1 MKVLFA
7 VSNEKITEQVVAKYQ
22 VMFNELLSYKE
33 VYYYNAIVKELE
45 KNKDYNA
52 IVIDES
58 LESVSNDK
66 GDQYLLNNLDA
77 ITDIAVNNENTQIPI
92 ILICKADR
100 QPSEEFLEKIYKIGI
115 FNALILKDRKIS
127 KICEYINNPRNKKDA
142 KKYYQINVDDTE
154 VVADT
159 EHDSIAKTELKNILN
174 YYAKLGNDTSKYSE
188 TFERIAEQYTDVE
201 LVYIIARFPENV
213 KNVLMS
219 ENQRFRNLMSID
231 PSKLQQMEQAKKQQE
246 MVEKPKPVVHQEENA
261 NSFVQEKVEDI
272 NVSIEPKQE
281 ENIHIVSNEYDIEEK
296 EEQVH
301 ENKNVAITP
310 NIEPQK
316 VEVNNSNSINDI
328 NDINVNTNPTNTNVN
343 YNQNQNTNNMNY
355 NYVEQTPTMDRNMDV
370 QVQNVANQVN
380 SKNVFSFV
388 GTSKNGTSFLVNSLA
403 ILFSSIGINTAIVDL
418 TKNKNDYYMCTNNE
432 DRLREIATLS
442 IIKLEKGIAEGVQI
456 NKNLSVYTG
465 LPTNDTNK
473 LNSRAVIDTLKKN
486 HTLILLDCDFETNLE
501 YYTYSNQIFTV
512 QSLDVLTMQPL
523 TIHLKKLKELGIIS
537 DSKISIILNK
547 EVPVKG
553 LTKKLMIGGLSMYNS
568 PNMEERVQLFNKDN
582 VKVYSVPFDIQAY
595 QKYLENIVHCKFE
608 ITGYPK
614 KFITELQLIAENIYP
629 EITKFN

>member
-22 VMFNELLSYKE
+22 VMYNELLSYKE

-100 QPSEEFLEKIYKIGI
+100 QPAEEFLEKIYKIGI

-127 KICEYINNPRNKKDA
+127 KICEYINGPRNKKDA
-142 KKYYQINVDDTE
+142 KKYYQIDVDDTE

-159 EHDSIAKTELKNILN
+159 ETDSIAKTELKNILN
-174 YYAKLGNDTSKYSE
+174 YYAKLGNDTTKYSE

-213 KNVLMS
+213 KSVLMN
-219 ENQRFRNLMSID
+219 ENQRFRNLMNID
-231 PSKLQQMEQAKKQQE
+231 PNKLKQMEQAKKEQEKQMAQQE
-246 MVEKPKPVVHQEENA
+246 VHVQAPVQMQAQNDAKIEENA
-261 NSFVQEKVEDI
+261 K
-272 NVSIEPKQE
+272 
-281 ENIHIVSNEYDIEEK
+281 IVSNQYDIEEEQK
-296 EEQVH
+296 EVVETPKVQIQPQVEQTAPKV
-301 ENKNVAITP
+301 EQ
-310 NIEPQK
+310 NIEPK
-316 VEVNNSNSINDI
+316 VNNNYSI
-328 NDINVNTNPTNTNVN
+328 PA
-343 YNQNQNTNNMNY
+343 NNMQMN
-355 NYVEQTPTMDRNMDV
+355 
-370 QVQNVANQVN
+370 NQVN

-388 GTSKNGTSFLVNSLA
+388 GTSKNGTSFLVNSLG

-432 DRLREIATLS
+432 ERLREIATLS

-473 LNSRAVIDTLKKN
+473 LNSKMVIDTLKKN
-486 HTLILLDCDFETNLE
+486 HTLVLLDCDFETNLE

-568 PNMEERVQLFNKDN
+568 PNMEERVELFNRDN

-608 ITGYPK
+608 IVGYPK

>member
-100 QPSEEFLEKIYKIGI
+100 QPAEEFLEKIYKIGI

-246 MVEKPKPVVHQEENA
+246 MVEKPKQVVHQEENI
-261 NSFVQEKVEDI
+261 NTFTQEEAKDL

-328 NDINVNTNPTNTNVN
+328 NVNTNPTNTNVN

-355 NYVEQTPTMDRNMDV
+355 NYVEQIPNMNRNMDV

>member
-100 QPSEEFLEKIYKIGI
+100 QPAEEFLEKIYKIGI

-127 KICEYINNPRNKKDA
+127 KICEYISNPRNKKDA

-231 PSKLQQMEQAKKQQE
+231 PSKLQQMEKAKKQQE
-246 MVEKPKPVVHQEENA
+246 MVEKPKPVVHQEENT
-261 NSFVQEKVEDI
+261 NTFTQEEAKDL

-328 NDINVNTNPTNTNVN
+328 NVNTNSTNTDVN

-355 NYVEQTPTMDRNMDV
+355 NYAEQTPTMNRNMDV

-523 TIHLKKLKELGIIS
+523 TIHLKKLKELEIIS

>member
-22 VMFNELLSYKE
+22 VMYNELLSYKE

-100 QPSEEFLEKIYKIGI
+100 QPAEEFLEKIYKIGI

-127 KICEYINNPRNKKDA
+127 KICEYINGPRNKKDA
-142 KKYYQINVDDTE
+142 KKYYQIDVDDTE

-159 EHDSIAKTELKNILN
+159 ETDSIAKTELKNILN
-174 YYAKLGNDTSKYSE
+174 YYAKLGNDTTKYSE

-213 KNVLMS
+213 KSVLMN
-219 ENQRFRNLMSID
+219 ENQRFRNLMNID
-231 PSKLQQMEQAKKQQE
+231 PNKLKQMEQAKKEQEKQMAQQE
-246 MVEKPKPVVHQEENA
+246 VYVQALVQMQAQNDAKIEENA
-261 NSFVQEKVEDI
+261 KL
-272 NVSIEPKQE
+272 
-281 ENIHIVSNEYDIEEK
+281 VSNQYDIEEEQK
-296 EEQVH
+296 EVVEIPKVQIQPQVEQTAPKV
-301 ENKNVAITP
+301 E
-310 NIEPQK
+310 QK
-316 VEVNNSNSINDI
+316 VEPKVNNNYSI
-328 NDINVNTNPTNTNVN
+328 PA
-343 YNQNQNTNNMNY
+343 NNMQMN
-355 NYVEQTPTMDRNMDV
+355 
-370 QVQNVANQVN
+370 NQVN

-388 GTSKNGTSFLVNSLA
+388 GTSKNGTSFLVNSLG

-432 DRLREIATLS
+432 ERLREIATLS

-473 LNSRAVIDTLKKN
+473 LNSKMVIDILKKN
-486 HTLILLDCDFETNLE
+486 HTLVLLDCDFETNLE

-568 PNMEERVQLFNKDN
+568 PNMEERVELFNRDN

-608 ITGYPK
+608 IAGYPK

>member
-100 QPSEEFLEKIYKIGI
+100 QPAEEFLEKIYKIGI

-213 KNVLMS
+213 KNILMN

-246 MVEKPKPVVHQEENA
+246 MVEKPKPVVHQEENT
-261 NSFVQEKVEDI
+261 NTFTQEEAKDL

-301 ENKNVAITP
+301 ENKNVTITP

-328 NDINVNTNPTNTNVN
+328 NVNTNPTNTNVN
-343 YNQNQNTNNMNY
+343 YNQNPNTNNMNY
-355 NYVEQTPTMDRNMDV
+355 NYVEQTPNMNRNMDV

>member
-22 VMFNELLSYKE
+22 VMYNELLSYKE
-33 VYYYNAIVKELE
+33 VYYYNAVVKELE
-45 KNKDYNA
+45 KTKDYNA

-77 ITDIAVNNENTQIPI
+77 ITDVAVNNDNTQIPI

-100 QPSEEFLEKIYKIGI
+100 QPAEEFLEKIYKIGI

-159 EHDSIAKTELKNILN
+159 EEDSIAKTELKNILN

-188 TFERIAEQYTDVE
+188 TFDRIAEQYTDVE

-213 KNVLMS
+213 KNVLMN

-231 PSKLQQMEQAKKQQE
+231 PSKLQQIEQAKKQQE
-246 MVEKPKPVVHQEENA
+246 MVEKPKPVVHQEENTKT
-261 NSFVQEKVEDI
+261 FTQEEAKDL

-281 ENIHIVSNEYDIEEK
+281 EKIKILSNDYDIEEK

-328 NDINVNTNPTNTNVN
+328 NVNTNPTNTNVN

-355 NYVEQTPTMDRNMDV
+355 NYVEQTPNMNRNMDV

-388 GTSKNGTSFLVNSLA
+388 GTSKQCTSFLVN
-403 ILFSSIGINTAIVDL
+403 
-418 TKNKNDYYMCTNNE
+418 
-432 DRLREIATLS
+432 
-442 IIKLEKGIAEGVQI
+442 
-456 NKNLSVYTG
+456 
-465 LPTNDTNK
+465 
-473 LNSRAVIDTLKKN
+473 
-486 HTLILLDCDFETNLE
+486 
-501 YYTYSNQIFTV
+501 
-512 QSLDVLTMQPL
+512 
-523 TIHLKKLKELGIIS
+523 
-537 DSKISIILNK
+537 
-547 EVPVKG
+547 
-553 LTKKLMIGGLSMYNS
+553 
-568 PNMEERVQLFNKDN
+568 
-582 VKVYSVPFDIQAY
+582 
-595 QKYLENIVHCKFE
+595 
-608 ITGYPK
+608 
-614 KFITELQLIAENIYP
+614 
-629 EITKFN
+629 

>member
-100 QPSEEFLEKIYKIGI
+100 QPAEEFLEKIYKIGI

-246 MVEKPKPVVHQEENA
+246 MIEKPKPVVHQEENT
-261 NSFVQEKVEDI
+261 NTFTQEEAKDL

-310 NIEPQK
+310 NIETQK
-316 VEVNNSNSINDI
+316 VEVNNSNSI

-355 NYVEQTPTMDRNMDV
+355 NYVEQTPNMNRNMDV

>member
-22 VMFNELLSYKE
+22 VMYNELLSYKE
-33 VYYYNAIVKELE
+33 VYYYNAVVKELE
-45 KNKDYNA
+45 KTKDYNA

-77 ITDIAVNNENTQIPI
+77 ITDVAVNNDNTQIPI

-100 QPSEEFLEKIYKIGI
+100 QPAEEFLEKIYKIGI

-159 EHDSIAKTELKNILN
+159 EEDSIAKTELKNILN

-188 TFERIAEQYTDVE
+188 TFDRIAEQYTDVE

-213 KNVLMS
+213 KNVLMN
-219 ENQRFRNLMSID
+219 ENQRFRNLMNID
-231 PSKLQQMEQAKKQQE
+231 PKKLQQMELAKKQQE
-246 MVEKPKPVVHQEENA
+246 ALEKQKKAEAVKMQKENQA
-261 NSFVQEKVEDI
+261 I
-272 NVSIEPKQE
+272 NINIEPKPE
-281 ENIHIVSNEYDIEEK
+281 ENMVNTPNISNEYNIDEPK
-296 EEQVH
+296 EEIAS
-301 ENKNVAITP
+301 NNDIKP
-310 NIEPQK
+310 K
-316 VEVNNSNSINDI
+316 VEQNQIEINSSNIDS
-328 NDINVNTNPTNTNVN
+328 NVNTDVQVNNNHIENNTPYIN
-343 YNQNQNTNNMNY
+343 YNNQTTNMNMV
-355 NYVEQTPTMDRNMDV
+355 NNP
-370 QVQNVANQVN
+370 QVQNVTTQINN
-380 SKNVFSFV
+380 KNVFSFV
-388 GTSKNGTSFLVNSLA
+388 GTSKNGTSFLVNSLG

-432 DRLREIATLS
+432 ERLREIATLS

-473 LNSRAVIDTLKKN
+473 LNSKMVIDTLKKN

-568 PNMEERVQLFNKDN
+568 PNMEERVELFNKDN

-608 ITGYPK
+608 IAGYPK
-614 KFITELQLIAENIYP
+614 KFITELKLIAENIYP
-629 EITKFN
+629 EIAKFN

>member
-22 VMFNELLSYKE
+22 VMYNELLSYKE
-33 VYYYNAIVKELE
+33 VYYYNAVVKELE
-45 KNKDYNA
+45 KIKDYNA

-77 ITDIAVNNENTQIPI
+77 ITDVAVNNENTQIPI

-100 QPSEEFLEKIYKIGI
+100 QPAEEFLEKIYKIGI

-127 KICEYINNPRNKKDA
+127 KICEYINNPRNKQDA

-159 EHDSIAKTELKNILN
+159 EEDSIAKTELKNILN

-188 TFERIAEQYTDVE
+188 TFDRIAEQYTDVE
-201 LVYIIARFPENV
+201 LVYIIARFPDNV
-213 KNVLMS
+213 KNVLMN
-219 ENQRFRNLMSID
+219 ENQRFRNLMNID
-231 PSKLQQMEQAKKQQE
+231 PKKLQQMELAKKQQE
-246 MVEKPKPVVHQEENA
+246 ALEKQKKAEAVKMQKENQA
-261 NSFVQEKVEDI
+261 I
-272 NVSIEPKQE
+272 NVNIEPKPE
-281 ENIHIVSNEYDIEEK
+281 ENMVNTPNISNEYNIEEPK
-296 EEQVH
+296 EEIAS
-301 ENKNVAITP
+301 NNDIKP
-310 NIEPQK
+310 K
-316 VEVNNSNSINDI
+316 VEQNKIEINSSNIDSNVNN
-328 NDINVNTNPTNTNVN
+328 VNKDVQVNNNHIENNTPYIN
-343 YNQNQNTNNMNY
+343 YNNQTINMNMV
-355 NYVEQTPTMDRNMDV
+355 NNT
-370 QVQNVANQVN
+370 QVQNVTTQINN
-380 SKNVFSFV
+380 KNVFSFV
-388 GTSKNGTSFLVNSLA
+388 GTSKNGTSFLVNSLG

-432 DRLREIATLS
+432 ERLREIATLS

-473 LNSRAVIDTLKKN
+473 LNSKMVIDTLKKN

-568 PNMEERVQLFNKDN
+568 PNMEERVELFNKDN

-608 ITGYPK
+608 IAGYPK
-614 KFITELQLIAENIYP
+614 KFITELKLIAENIYP
-629 EITKFN
+629 EIAKFN

>member
-100 QPSEEFLEKIYKIGI
+100 QPAEEFLEKIYKIGI

-213 KNVLMS
+213 KNILMS

-246 MVEKPKPVVHQEENA
+246 MVEKPKPLVHQEENA

-316 VEVNNSNSINDI
+316 VEVNNSDDFN
-328 NDINVNTNPTNTNVN
+328 NTNNTNVN

-355 NYVEQTPTMDRNMDV
+355 NYAEQTPTMNRNMDV

>member
-22 VMFNELLSYKE
+22 VMYNELLSYKE

-100 QPSEEFLEKIYKIGI
+100 QPAEEFLEKIYKIGI

-127 KICEYINNPRNKKDA
+127 KICEYINGPRNKKDA
-142 KKYYQINVDDTE
+142 KKYYQIDVDDTE

-159 EHDSIAKTELKNILN
+159 ETDSIAKTELKNILN
-174 YYAKLGNDTSKYSE
+174 YYAKLGNDTTKYSE

-213 KNVLMS
+213 KSVLMN
-219 ENQRFRNLMSID
+219 ENQRFRNLMNID
-231 PSKLQQMEQAKKQQE
+231 PNKLQQMEQAKKEQEKQMKQQE
-246 MVEKPKPVVHQEENA
+246 VHVQAPVQMQAQNDANIEEN
-261 NSFVQEKVEDI
+261 VK
-272 NVSIEPKQE
+272 
-281 ENIHIVSNEYDIEEK
+281 IVSNQYDIEEEQK
-296 EEQVH
+296 EVVETPKVQIQPQVEQ
-301 ENKNVAITP
+301 
-310 NIEPQK
+310 IEQK
-316 VEVNNSNSINDI
+316 VEPKVNN
-328 NDINVNTNPTNTNVN
+328 N
-343 YNQNQNTNNMNY
+343 YNIPTNNMQMN
-355 NYVEQTPTMDRNMDV
+355 
-370 QVQNVANQVN
+370 NQVN

-388 GTSKNGTSFLVNSLA
+388 GTSKNGTSFLVNSLG

-432 DRLREIATLS
+432 ERLREIATLS

-465 LPTNDTNK
+465 LPTNATNK
-473 LNSRAVIDTLKKN
+473 LNSKMVIDTLKKN
-486 HTLILLDCDFETNLE
+486 HTLVLLDCDFETNLE

-568 PNMEERVQLFNKDN
+568 PNMEERVELFNRDN

-608 ITGYPK
+608 IAGYPK

>member
-22 VMFNELLSYKE
+22 VMYNELLSYKE

-100 QPSEEFLEKIYKIGI
+100 QPAEEFLEKIYKIGI

-127 KICEYINNPRNKKDA
+127 KICEYINGPRNKKDA
-142 KKYYQINVDDTE
+142 KKYYQIDVDDTE

-159 EHDSIAKTELKNILN
+159 ETDSIAKTELKNILN
-174 YYAKLGNDTSKYSE
+174 YYAKLGNDTKKYSE

-213 KNVLMS
+213 KSVLMN
-219 ENQRFRNLMSID
+219 ENQRFRNLMNID
-231 PSKLQQMEQAKKQQE
+231 PNKLKQMEQAKKEQEKQMAQQE
-246 MVEKPKPVVHQEENA
+246 VYVQAPVQMQTQNDTKIEPKVEENA
-261 NSFVQEKVEDI
+261 K
-272 NVSIEPKQE
+272 
-281 ENIHIVSNEYDIEEK
+281 IVSNQYDIEEEQK
-296 EEQVH
+296 EVVEIPKVQIQPQVEQI
-301 ENKNVAITP
+301 AP
-310 NIEPQK
+310 K
-316 VEVNNSNSINDI
+316 VEQNVEPKVNNNYSI
-328 NDINVNTNPTNTNVN
+328 PA
-343 YNQNQNTNNMNY
+343 NNMQMN
-355 NYVEQTPTMDRNMDV
+355 
-370 QVQNVANQVN
+370 NQVN

-388 GTSKNGTSFLVNSLA
+388 GTSKNGTSFLVNSLG

-432 DRLREIATLS
+432 ERLREIATLS

-473 LNSRAVIDTLKKN
+473 LNSKMVIDTLKKN
-486 HTLILLDCDFETNLE
+486 HTLVLLDCDFETNLE

-523 TIHLKKLKELGIIS
+523 TIHLKKLKELRNHI
-537 DSKISIILNK
+537 
-547 EVPVKG
+547 
-553 LTKKLMIGGLSMYNS
+553 
-568 PNMEERVQLFNKDN
+568 RQ
-582 VKVYSVPFDIQAY
+582 
-595 QKYLENIVHCKFE
+595 
-608 ITGYPK
+608 
-614 KFITELQLIAENIYP
+614 
-629 EITKFN
+629 

>member
-22 VMFNELLSYKE
+22 VMYNELLSYKE
-33 VYYYNAIVKELE
+33 VYYYNAVVKELE
-45 KNKDYNA
+45 KTKDYNA

-77 ITDIAVNNENTQIPI
+77 ITDVAVNNENTQIPI

-100 QPSEEFLEKIYKIGI
+100 QPAEEFLEKIYKIGI

-159 EHDSIAKTELKNILN
+159 EEDSIAKTELKNILN

-188 TFERIAEQYTDVE
+188 TFDRIAEQYTDVE

-213 KNVLMS
+213 KNVLMN
-219 ENQRFRNLMSID
+219 ENQRFRNLMNID
-231 PSKLQQMEQAKKQQE
+231 PKKLQQMELAKKQQE
-246 MVEKPKPVVHQEENA
+246 ALEKQKKAEAVKMQKENQA
-261 NSFVQEKVEDI
+261 I
-272 NVSIEPKQE
+272 NVNIEPKPE
-281 ENIHIVSNEYDIEEK
+281 ENMVNTPNISNEYNIDEPK
-296 EEQVH
+296 EEIASNNDIKPKIEQNQI
-301 ENKNVAITP
+301 EINSS
-310 NIEPQK
+310 NIDSN
-316 VEVNNSNSINDI
+316 VNNINKDVQ
-328 NDINVNTNPTNTNVN
+328 VNNNHIENNTPYTN
-343 YNQNQNTNNMNY
+343 YNNQTTNINMVNNT
-355 NYVEQTPTMDRNMDV
+355 
-370 QVQNVANQVN
+370 QVQNVTTQINN
-380 SKNVFSFV
+380 KNVFSFV
-388 GTSKNGTSFLVNSLA
+388 GTSKNGTSFLVNSLG

-432 DRLREIATLS
+432 ERLREIATLS

-473 LNSRAVIDTLKKN
+473 LNSKMVIDTLKKN

-568 PNMEERVQLFNKDN
+568 PNMEERVELFNKDN

-608 ITGYPK
+608 IAGYPK
-614 KFITELQLIAENIYP
+614 KFITELKLIAENIYP
-629 EITKFN
+629 EIAKFN

>member
-22 VMFNELLSYKE
+22 VMYNELLSYKE

-100 QPSEEFLEKIYKIGI
+100 QPAEEFLEKIYKIGI

-127 KICEYINNPRNKKDA
+127 KICEYINGPRNKKDA
-142 KKYYQINVDDTE
+142 KKYYQIDVDDTE

-159 EHDSIAKTELKNILN
+159 ETDSIAKTELKNILN
-174 YYAKLGNDTSKYSE
+174 YYAKLGNDTTKYSE

-213 KNVLMS
+213 KSVLMN
-219 ENQRFRNLMSID
+219 ENQRFRNLMNID
-231 PSKLQQMEQAKKQQE
+231 PNKLKQMEQAKKEQEKQMAQQE
-246 MVEKPKPVVHQEENA
+246 VYVQAPVQMQAQNDAKIEENA
-261 NSFVQEKVEDI
+261 KL
-272 NVSIEPKQE
+272 
-281 ENIHIVSNEYDIEEK
+281 VSNQYDIEEEQK
-296 EEQVH
+296 EVVETPKVQIQPQVEQ
-301 ENKNVAITP
+301 
-310 NIEPQK
+310 IEPK
-316 VEVNNSNSINDI
+316 VEPKVNNNYSI
-328 NDINVNTNPTNTNVN
+328 PA
-343 YNQNQNTNNMNY
+343 NNMQMN
-355 NYVEQTPTMDRNMDV
+355 
-370 QVQNVANQVN
+370 NQVN

-388 GTSKNGTSFLVNSLA
+388 GTSKNGTSFLVNSLG

-432 DRLREIATLS
+432 ERLREIATLS

-473 LNSRAVIDTLKKN
+473 LNSKMVIDILKKN
-486 HTLILLDCDFETNLE
+486 HTLVLLDCDFETNLE

-568 PNMEERVQLFNKDN
+568 PNMEERVELFNRDN

-608 ITGYPK
+608 IAGYPK

>member
-22 VMFNELLSYKE
+22 VMYNELLSYKE

-100 QPSEEFLEKIYKIGI
+100 QPAEEFLEKIYKIGI

-127 KICEYINNPRNKKDA
+127 KICEYINGPRNKKDA
-142 KKYYQINVDDTE
+142 KKYYQIDVDDTE

-159 EHDSIAKTELKNILN
+159 ETDSIAKTELKNILN
-174 YYAKLGNDTSKYSE
+174 YYAKLGNDTTKYSE

-213 KNVLMS
+213 KSVLMN
-219 ENQRFRNLMSID
+219 ENQRFRNLMNID
-231 PSKLQQMEQAKKQQE
+231 PNKLKQMEQAKKEQEKQMAQQE
-246 MVEKPKPVVHQEENA
+246 VYVQAPVQMQAQNDAKIEENA
-261 NSFVQEKVEDI
+261 KL
-272 NVSIEPKQE
+272 
-281 ENIHIVSNEYDIEEK
+281 VSNQYDIEEEQK
-296 EEQVH
+296 EVVETPKVQIQPQVEQTAPKV
-301 ENKNVAITP
+301 E
-310 NIEPQK
+310 QK
-316 VEVNNSNSINDI
+316 VEPKVNNNYSI
-328 NDINVNTNPTNTNVN
+328 PA
-343 YNQNQNTNNMNY
+343 NNMQMN
-355 NYVEQTPTMDRNMDV
+355 
-370 QVQNVANQVN
+370 NQVN

-388 GTSKNGTSFLVNSLA
+388 GTSKNGTSFLVNSLG

-432 DRLREIATLS
+432 ERLREIATLS

-473 LNSRAVIDTLKKN
+473 LNSKMVIDILKKN
-486 HTLILLDCDFETNLE
+486 HTLVLLDCDFETNLE

-568 PNMEERVQLFNKDN
+568 PNMEERVELFNRDN

-608 ITGYPK
+608 IAGYPK

>member
-22 VMFNELLSYKE
+22 VMYNELLSYKE
-33 VYYYNAIVKELE
+33 VYYYNAVVKELE
-45 KNKDYNA
+45 KTKDYNA

-77 ITDIAVNNENTQIPI
+77 ITDVAVNNENTQIPI

-100 QPSEEFLEKIYKIGI
+100 QPAEEFLEKIYKIGI

-159 EHDSIAKTELKNILN
+159 EEDSIAKTELKNILN

-188 TFERIAEQYTDVE
+188 TFDRIAEQYTDVE

-213 KNVLMS
+213 KNVLMN
-219 ENQRFRNLMSID
+219 ENQRFRNLMNID
-231 PSKLQQMEQAKKQQE
+231 PKKLQQMELAKKQQE
-246 MVEKPKPVVHQEENA
+246 ALEKQKKAEAVKMQKENQA
-261 NSFVQEKVEDI
+261 I
-272 NVSIEPKQE
+272 NVNIEPKPE
-281 ENIHIVSNEYDIEEK
+281 ENMVNTPNISNEYNIDEPK
-296 EEQVH
+296 EEIAS
-301 ENKNVAITP
+301 NNDIKP
-310 NIEPQK
+310 K
-316 VEVNNSNSINDI
+316 VEQKQIEINSSNIDSNVNN
-328 NDINVNTNPTNTNVN
+328 VNKDVQVNNNHIENNTPYTN
-343 YNQNQNTNNMNY
+343 YNNQTTNMNMV
-355 NYVEQTPTMDRNMDV
+355 NNP
-370 QVQNVANQVN
+370 QVQNVTTQINN
-380 SKNVFSFV
+380 KNVFSFV
-388 GTSKNGTSFLVNSLA
+388 GTSKNGTSFLVNSLG

-432 DRLREIATLS
+432 ERLREIATLS

-473 LNSRAVIDTLKKN
+473 LNSKMVIDTLKKN
-486 HTLILLDCDFETNLE
+486 HALILLDCDFETNLE

-568 PNMEERVQLFNKDN
+568 PNMEERVELFNKDN

-614 KFITELQLIAENIYP
+614 KFITELKLIAENIYP
-629 EITKFN
+629 EIAKFN

>member
-22 VMFNELLSYKE
+22 VMYNELLSYKE
-33 VYYYNAIVKELE
+33 VYYYNAVVKELE
-45 KNKDYNA
+45 KTKDYNA

-77 ITDIAVNNENTQIPI
+77 ITDVAVNNDNTQIPI

-100 QPSEEFLEKIYKIGI
+100 QPAEEFLEKIYKIGI

-159 EHDSIAKTELKNILN
+159 EEDSIAKTELKNILN

-188 TFERIAEQYTDVE
+188 TFDRIAEQYTDVE

-213 KNVLMS
+213 KNVLMN
-219 ENQRFRNLMSID
+219 ENQRFRNLMNID
-231 PSKLQQMEQAKKQQE
+231 PKKLQQMELAKKQQE
-246 MVEKPKPVVHQEENA
+246 ALEKQKKAEAVKMQKENQA
-261 NSFVQEKVEDI
+261 I
-272 NVSIEPKQE
+272 NVNIEPKHE
-281 ENIHIVSNEYDIEEK
+281 ENTVNTLNISNEYNIDEPK
-296 EEQVH
+296 EEIAS
-301 ENKNVAITP
+301 NNDIKP
-310 NIEPQK
+310 K
-316 VEVNNSNSINDI
+316 VEQNQIEINSSNIDSNVN
-328 NDINVNTNPTNTNVN
+328 NVNTDVQVNNNHIENNIPYTN
-343 YNQNQNTNNMNY
+343 YNNQTTNMSMVNT
-355 NYVEQTPTMDRNMDV
+355 T
-370 QVQNVANQVN
+370 QVQNVTTQINN
-380 SKNVFSFV
+380 KNVFSFV
-388 GTSKNGTSFLVNSLA
+388 GTSKNGTSFLVNSLG

-432 DRLREIATLS
+432 ERLREIATLS

-473 LNSRAVIDTLKKN
+473 LNSKMVIDTLKKN

-568 PNMEERVQLFNKDN
+568 PNMEERVELFNKDN

-608 ITGYPK
+608 IAGYPK
-614 KFITELQLIAENIYP
+614 KFITELKLIAENIYP
-629 EITKFN
+629 EIAKFN

>member
-22 VMFNELLSYKE
+22 VMYNELLSYKE
-33 VYYYNAIVKELE
+33 VYYYNAVVKELE
-45 KNKDYNA
+45 KTKDYNA

-77 ITDIAVNNENTQIPI
+77 ITDVAVNNDNTQIPI

-100 QPSEEFLEKIYKIGI
+100 QPAEEFLEKIYKIGI

-159 EHDSIAKTELKNILN
+159 EEDSIAKTELKNILN

-188 TFERIAEQYTDVE
+188 TFDRIAEQYTDVE

-213 KNVLMS
+213 KNVLMN
-219 ENQRFRNLMSID
+219 ENQRFRNLMNID
-231 PSKLQQMEQAKKQQE
+231 PKKLQQMELAKKQQE
-246 MVEKPKPVVHQEENA
+246 ALEKQKKAEAVKMQKENQA
-261 NSFVQEKVEDI
+261 I
-272 NVSIEPKQE
+272 NVNIEPKPE
-281 ENIHIVSNEYDIEEK
+281 ENIVNTPNISNEYNIDEPK
-296 EEQVH
+296 EEIAS
-301 ENKNVAITP
+301 NNDIKP
-310 NIEPQK
+310 K
-316 VEVNNSNSINDI
+316 VEQNQIEINSSNIDSNVNNVN
-328 NDINVNTNPTNTNVN
+328 NVNTDIQVNNNHIENNTPYTN
-343 YNQNQNTNNMNY
+343 YNNQTTNMNMV
-355 NYVEQTPTMDRNMDV
+355 NNP
-370 QVQNVANQVN
+370 QVQNVTTQINN
-380 SKNVFSFV
+380 KNVFSFV
-388 GTSKNGTSFLVNSLA
+388 GTSKNGTSFLVNSL
-403 ILFSSIGINTAIVDL
+403 DL

-432 DRLREIATLS
+432 ERLREIATLS

-473 LNSRAVIDTLKKN
+473 LNSKMVIDTLKKN

-568 PNMEERVQLFNKDN
+568 PNMEERVELFNKDN

-608 ITGYPK
+608 IAGYPK
-614 KFITELQLIAENIYP
+614 KFITELKLIAENIYP
-629 EITKFN
+629 EIAKFN

>member
-246 MVEKPKPVVHQEENA
+246 MVEKPKSVVHQEENT
-261 NSFVQEKVEDI
+261 NTFTQEEAKDL

-316 VEVNNSNSINDI
+316 VEVNNSNDFN
-328 NDINVNTNPTNTNVN
+328 NTNPTNNVN

-355 NYVEQTPTMDRNMDV
+355 NYVEQTPNMNRNMDV

-432 DRLREIATLS
+432 ERLREIATLS

>member
-22 VMFNELLSYKE
+22 VMYNKLLSYKE

-100 QPSEEFLEKIYKIGI
+100 QPAEEFLEKIYKIGI

-127 KICEYINNPRNKKDA
+127 KICEYINGPRNKKEA
-142 KKYYQINVDDTE
+142 KKYYQIDVDDTE

-159 EHDSIAKTELKNILN
+159 ETDSIAKTELKNILN
-174 YYAKLGNDTSKYSE
+174 YYAKLGNDTTKYSE

-213 KNVLMS
+213 KSVLMN
-219 ENQRFRNLMSID
+219 ENQRFRNLMNID
-231 PSKLQQMEQAKKQQE
+231 PNKLKQMEQAKKEQEKQMAQQE
-246 MVEKPKPVVHQEENA
+246 VYVQAPVQMQAQNDAKIEENA
-261 NSFVQEKVEDI
+261 KL
-272 NVSIEPKQE
+272 
-281 ENIHIVSNEYDIEEK
+281 VSNQYDIEEEQK
-296 EEQVH
+296 EVVETPKVQIQPQVEQIV
-301 ENKNVAITP
+301 P
-310 NIEPQK
+310 K
-316 VEVNNSNSINDI
+316 VEPKVNNNYSI
-328 NDINVNTNPTNTNVN
+328 PA
-343 YNQNQNTNNMNY
+343 NNMQMN
-355 NYVEQTPTMDRNMDV
+355 
-370 QVQNVANQVN
+370 NQVN

-388 GTSKNGTSFLVNSLA
+388 GTSKNGTSFLVNSLG

-432 DRLREIATLS
+432 ERLREIATLS

-473 LNSRAVIDTLKKN
+473 LNSKMVIDTLKKN
-486 HTLILLDCDFETNLE
+486 HTLVLLDCDFETNLE

-568 PNMEERVQLFNKDN
+568 PNMEERVELFNRDN

-608 ITGYPK
+608 IAGYPK

>member
-22 VMFNELLSYKE
+22 VMYNELLSYKE

-100 QPSEEFLEKIYKIGI
+100 QPAEEFLEKIYKIGI

-127 KICEYINNPRNKKDA
+127 KICEYINGPRNKKEA
-142 KKYYQINVDDTE
+142 KKYYQIDVDDTE

-159 EHDSIAKTELKNILN
+159 ETDSIAKTELKNILN
-174 YYAKLGNDTSKYSE
+174 YYAKLGNDTTKYSE

-213 KNVLMS
+213 KSVLMN
-219 ENQRFRNLMSID
+219 ENQRFRNLMNID
-231 PSKLQQMEQAKKQQE
+231 PNKLKQMEQAKKEQEKQMAQQE
-246 MVEKPKPVVHQEENA
+246 VYVQAPVQMQAQNDAKIEENA
-261 NSFVQEKVEDI
+261 K
-272 NVSIEPKQE
+272 
-281 ENIHIVSNEYDIEEK
+281 IVSNQYDIEEEQK
-296 EEQVH
+296 EVVETPKVQIQPQVEQT
-301 ENKNVAITP
+301 AP
-310 NIEPQK
+310 K
-316 VEVNNSNSINDI
+316 VEQNVEPKVNNNYSI
-328 NDINVNTNPTNTNVN
+328 P
-343 YNQNQNTNNMNY
+343 TNNMQMN
-355 NYVEQTPTMDRNMDV
+355 
-370 QVQNVANQVN
+370 NQVN

-388 GTSKNGTSFLVNSLA
+388 GTSKNGTSFLVNSLG

-432 DRLREIATLS
+432 ERLREIATLS

-473 LNSRAVIDTLKKN
+473 LNSKMVIDTLKKN
-486 HTLILLDCDFETNLE
+486 HTLVLLDCDFETNLE

-568 PNMEERVQLFNKDN
+568 PNMEERVELFNRDN

-608 ITGYPK
+608 IAGYPK

>member
-22 VMFNELLSYKE
+22 VMYNELLSYKE
-33 VYYYNAIVKELE
+33 VYYYNAVVKELE
-45 KNKDYNA
+45 KTKDYNA

-77 ITDIAVNNENTQIPI
+77 ITDVAVNNENTQIPI

-100 QPSEEFLEKIYKIGI
+100 QPAEEFLEKIYKIGI

-159 EHDSIAKTELKNILN
+159 EEDSIAKTELKNILN

-188 TFERIAEQYTDVE
+188 TFDRIAEQYTDVE

-213 KNVLMS
+213 KNILMN
-219 ENQRFRNLMSID
+219 ENQRFRNLMNID
-231 PSKLQQMEQAKKQQE
+231 QKKLQQMELAKKQQE
-246 MVEKPKPVVHQEENA
+246 DLEKQKKAEAAKMQKENQA
-261 NSFVQEKVEDI
+261 I
-272 NVSIEPKQE
+272 NVDIEPKPE
-281 ENIHIVSNEYDIEEK
+281 ENMVNTPNISNEYNIDESK
-296 EEQVH
+296 EEIDS
-301 ENKNVAITP
+301 NNDIKP
-310 NIEPQK
+310 K
-316 VEVNNSNSINDI
+316 VEQNKIEINSSNIDSNFNNINNDVQVNNNHIEN
-328 NDINVNTNPTNTNVN
+328 NTPYTNYNNQTTNMNMVNTT
-343 YNQNQNTNNMNY
+343 
-355 NYVEQTPTMDRNMDV
+355 
-370 QVQNVANQVN
+370 QVQNVTTQINN
-380 SKNVFSFV
+380 KNVFSFV
-388 GTSKNGTSFLVNSLA
+388 GTSKNGTSFLVNSLG

-432 DRLREIATLS
+432 ERLREIATLS

-473 LNSRAVIDTLKKN
+473 LNSKMVIDTLKKN

-568 PNMEERVQLFNKDN
+568 PNMEERVELFNKDN

-608 ITGYPK
+608 IAGYPK
-614 KFITELQLIAENIYP
+614 KFITELKLIAENIYP
-629 EITKFN
+629 EIAKFN

>member
-22 VMFNELLSYKE
+22 VMYNELLSYKE
-33 VYYYNAIVKELE
+33 VYYYNAVVKELE
-45 KNKDYNA
+45 KTKDYNA

-77 ITDIAVNNENTQIPI
+77 ITDVAVNNDNTQIPI

-100 QPSEEFLEKIYKIGI
+100 QPAEEFLEKIYKIGI

-159 EHDSIAKTELKNILN
+159 EEDSIAKTELKNILN

-188 TFERIAEQYTDVE
+188 TFDRIAEQYTDVE

-213 KNVLMS
+213 KNVLMN
-219 ENQRFRNLMSID
+219 ENQRFRNLMNID
-231 PSKLQQMEQAKKQQE
+231 PKKLQQMELAKKQQE
-246 MVEKPKPVVHQEENA
+246 ALEKQK
-261 NSFVQEKVEDI
+261 KVEAVKMQKENQAISVD
-272 NVSIEPKQE
+272 IEPKPE
-281 ENIHIVSNEYDIEEK
+281 ENMVNTPNISNEYNIDEPK
-296 EEQVH
+296 EE
-301 ENKNVAITP
+301 VASNNDIKP
-310 NIEPQK
+310 K
-316 VEVNNSNSINDI
+316 VEQNQIEINSSNIDS
-328 NDINVNTNPTNTNVN
+328 NVNTDVQVNNNHIENNIPYTN
-343 YNQNQNTNNMNY
+343 YNNQTTNMSMVNN
-355 NYVEQTPTMDRNMDV
+355 P
-370 QVQNVANQVN
+370 QVQNVTTQINN
-380 SKNVFSFV
+380 KNVFSFV
-388 GTSKNGTSFLVNSLA
+388 GTSKNGTSFLVNSLG

-432 DRLREIATLS
+432 ERLREIATLS

-473 LNSRAVIDTLKKN
+473 LNSKMVIDTLKKN

-568 PNMEERVQLFNKDN
+568 PNMEERVELFNKDN

-608 ITGYPK
+608 IAGYPK
-614 KFITELQLIAENIYP
+614 KFITELKLIAENIYP
-629 EITKFN
+629 EIAKFN

>member
-100 QPSEEFLEKIYKIGI
+100 QPAEEFLEKIYKIGI

-316 VEVNNSNSINDI
+316 VEVNNSDDFN
-328 NDINVNTNPTNTNVN
+328 NTNNTNVN

-355 NYVEQTPTMDRNMDV
+355 NYAEQTPTMNRNMDV

-403 ILFSSIGINTAIVDL
+403 ILFSAIGINTAIVDL

>member
-22 VMFNELLSYKE
+22 VMYNELLSYKE
-33 VYYYNAIVKELE
+33 VYYYNAVVKELE
-45 KNKDYNA
+45 KTKDYNA

-77 ITDIAVNNENTQIPI
+77 ITDVAVNNDNTQIPI

-100 QPSEEFLEKIYKIGI
+100 QPAEEFLEKIYKIGI

-159 EHDSIAKTELKNILN
+159 EEDSIAKTELKNILN

-188 TFERIAEQYTDVE
+188 TFDRIAEQYTDVE

-213 KNVLMS
+213 KNVLMN
-219 ENQRFRNLMSID
+219 ENQRFRNLINID
-231 PSKLQQMEQAKKQQE
+231 PKKLQQMELAKKQQE
-246 MVEKPKPVVHQEENA
+246 ALEKQKKAEAVKMQKENQA
-261 NSFVQEKVEDI
+261 I
-272 NVSIEPKQE
+272 NVNIEPKPE
-281 ENIHIVSNEYDIEEK
+281 ENMENIPNISNEYNIDEPK
-296 EEQVH
+296 EEIAS
-301 ENKNVAITP
+301 NNDIKP
-310 NIEPQK
+310 K
-316 VEVNNSNSINDI
+316 VEQNQIEINSSNIDSNVN
-328 NDINVNTNPTNTNVN
+328 NVNTDVQVNNNHIENNIPYTN
-343 YNQNQNTNNMNY
+343 YNNQTTNMSMVNN
-355 NYVEQTPTMDRNMDV
+355 P
-370 QVQNVANQVN
+370 QVQNVTTQINN
-380 SKNVFSFV
+380 KNVFSFV
-388 GTSKNGTSFLVNSLA
+388 GTSKNGTSFLVNSLG

-432 DRLREIATLS
+432 ERLREIATLS

-473 LNSRAVIDTLKKN
+473 LNSKMVIDTLKKN

-568 PNMEERVQLFNKDN
+568 PNMEERVELFNKDN

-608 ITGYPK
+608 IAGYPK
-614 KFITELQLIAENIYP
+614 KFITELKLIAENIYP
-629 EITKFN
+629 EIAKFN

>member
-22 VMFNELLSYKE
+22 VMYNELLSYKE

-100 QPSEEFLEKIYKIGI
+100 QPAEEFLEKIYKIGI

-127 KICEYINNPRNKKDA
+127 KICEYINGPRNKKDA
-142 KKYYQINVDDTE
+142 KKYYQIDVDDTE

-159 EHDSIAKTELKNILN
+159 ETDSIAKTELKNILN
-174 YYAKLGNDTSKYSE
+174 YYAKLGNDTTKYSE

-213 KNVLMS
+213 KSVLMN
-219 ENQRFRNLMSID
+219 ENQRFRNLMNID
-231 PSKLQQMEQAKKQQE
+231 PNKLKQMEQAKKEQEKQMKQQE
-246 MVEKPKPVVHQEENA
+246 VHVQAPVQMQAQNDAKIEENA
-261 NSFVQEKVEDI
+261 K
-272 NVSIEPKQE
+272 
-281 ENIHIVSNEYDIEEK
+281 IVSNQYDIEEEQK
-296 EEQVH
+296 EVVETPKVQIQPQVEQI
-301 ENKNVAITP
+301 EQNV
-310 NIEPQK
+310 EPK
-316 VEVNNSNSINDI
+316 VNN
-328 NDINVNTNPTNTNVN
+328 N
-343 YNQNQNTNNMNY
+343 YNIPTNNMQMN
-355 NYVEQTPTMDRNMDV
+355 
-370 QVQNVANQVN
+370 NQVN

-388 GTSKNGTSFLVNSLA
+388 GTSKNGTSFLVNSLG

-432 DRLREIATLS
+432 ERLREIATLS

-473 LNSRAVIDTLKKN
+473 LNSKMVIDILKKN
-486 HTLILLDCDFETNLE
+486 HTLVLLDCDFETNLE

-568 PNMEERVQLFNKDN
+568 PNMEERVELFNRDN

-608 ITGYPK
+608 IAGYPK

>member
-100 QPSEEFLEKIYKIGI
+100 QPAEEFLEKIYKIGI

-246 MVEKPKPVVHQEENA
+246 MVEKPKPVVHQEENT
-261 NSFVQEKVEDI
+261 NTFIQEEAKDL

-301 ENKNVAITP
+301 ENKNVTITP

-316 VEVNNSNSINDI
+316 VEVNNSNSI

-355 NYVEQTPTMDRNMDV
+355 NYVEQTPNMNRNMDV

-553 LTKKLMIGGLSMYNS
+553 LTKKIMIGGLSMYNS

>member
-22 VMFNELLSYKE
+22 VMYNELLSYKE
-33 VYYYNAIVKELE
+33 VYYYNAVVKELE
-45 KNKDYNA
+45 KTKDYNA

-77 ITDIAVNNENTQIPI
+77 ITDVAVNNENTQIPI

-100 QPSEEFLEKIYKIGI
+100 QPAEEFLEKIYKIGI

-159 EHDSIAKTELKNILN
+159 EEDSIAKTELKNILN

-188 TFERIAEQYTDVE
+188 TFDRIAEQYTDVE

-213 KNVLMS
+213 KNILMN
-219 ENQRFRNLMSID
+219 ENQRFRNLMNID
-231 PSKLQQMEQAKKQQE
+231 QKKLQQMELAKKQQE
-246 MVEKPKPVVHQEENA
+246 DLEKQKKAEAAKMQKENQA
-261 NSFVQEKVEDI
+261 I
-272 NVSIEPKQE
+272 NVDIEPKPE
-281 ENIHIVSNEYDIEEK
+281 ENMVNTPNISNEYNIDESK
-296 EEQVH
+296 EEIDS
-301 ENKNVAITP
+301 NNDIKP
-310 NIEPQK
+310 K
-316 VEVNNSNSINDI
+316 VEQNKIEINSSNIDSNVNKDVQVNNNHIEN
-328 NDINVNTNPTNTNVN
+328 NTPYIN
-343 YNQNQNTNNMNY
+343 YNNQTTNMNMV
-355 NYVEQTPTMDRNMDV
+355 NNP
-370 QVQNVANQVN
+370 QVQNVTTQINN
-380 SKNVFSFV
+380 KNVFSFV
-388 GTSKNGTSFLVNSLA
+388 GTSKNGTSFLVNSLG

-432 DRLREIATLS
+432 ERLREIATLS

-473 LNSRAVIDTLKKN
+473 LNSKMVIDTLKKN
-486 HTLILLDCDFETNLE
+486 HALILLDCDFETNLE

-568 PNMEERVQLFNKDN
+568 PNMEERVELFNKDN

-608 ITGYPK
+608 IAGYPK
-614 KFITELQLIAENIYP
+614 KFITELKLIAENIYP
-629 EITKFN
+629 EIAKFN

>member
-22 VMFNELLSYKE
+22 VMYNELLSYKE
-33 VYYYNAIVKELE
+33 VYYYNAVVKELE
-45 KNKDYNA
+45 KTKDYNA

-77 ITDIAVNNENTQIPI
+77 ITDVAVNNDNTQIPI

-100 QPSEEFLEKIYKIGI
+100 QPAEEFLEKIYKIGI

-159 EHDSIAKTELKNILN
+159 EEDSIAKTELKNILN

-188 TFERIAEQYTDVE
+188 TFDRIAEQYTDVE

-213 KNVLMS
+213 KNVLMN
-219 ENQRFRNLMSID
+219 ENQRFRNLMNID
-231 PSKLQQMEQAKKQQE
+231 PKKLQQMELAKKQQE
-246 MVEKPKPVVHQEENA
+246 ALEKQKKAEAVKMQKENQA
-261 NSFVQEKVEDI
+261 ISVD
-272 NVSIEPKQE
+272 IEPKPE
-281 ENIHIVSNEYDIEEK
+281 ENMVNTPNISNEYNIDEQK
-296 EEQVH
+296 EE
-301 ENKNVAITP
+301 VASNNDIKP
-310 NIEPQK
+310 K
-316 VEVNNSNSINDI
+316 VEQNQIEINSSNIDSNVN
-328 NDINVNTNPTNTNVN
+328 NVNTDVQVNNNHIENNTPYIN
-343 YNQNQNTNNMNY
+343 YNNQTTNMNMV
-355 NYVEQTPTMDRNMDV
+355 NNP
-370 QVQNVANQVN
+370 QVQNVTTQINN
-380 SKNVFSFV
+380 KNVFSFV
-388 GTSKNGTSFLVNSLA
+388 GTSKNGTSFLVNSLG

-432 DRLREIATLS
+432 ERLREIATLS

-473 LNSRAVIDTLKKN
+473 LNSKMVIDTLKKN

-568 PNMEERVQLFNKDN
+568 PNMEERVELFNKDN

-608 ITGYPK
+608 IAGYPK
-614 KFITELQLIAENIYP
+614 KIITELKLIAENIYP
-629 EITKFN
+629 EIAKFN

>member
-22 VMFNELLSYKE
+22 VMYNELLSYKE

-100 QPSEEFLEKIYKIGI
+100 QPAEEFLEKIYKIGI

-127 KICEYINNPRNKKDA
+127 KICEYINGPRNKKDA
-142 KKYYQINVDDTE
+142 KKYYQIDVDDTE

-159 EHDSIAKTELKNILN
+159 ETDSIAKTELKNILN
-174 YYAKLGNDTSKYSE
+174 YYAKLGNDTTKYSE

-213 KNVLMS
+213 KSVLMN
-219 ENQRFRNLMSID
+219 ENQRFRNLMNID
-231 PSKLQQMEQAKKQQE
+231 PNKLKQMEQAKKEQEKQMAQQE
-246 MVEKPKPVVHQEENA
+246 VHVQAPVQMQAQNDAKIEENA
-261 NSFVQEKVEDI
+261 K
-272 NVSIEPKQE
+272 
-281 ENIHIVSNEYDIEEK
+281 IVSNQYDIEEEQK
-296 EEQVH
+296 EVVETPKVQIQPQVEQIV
-301 ENKNVAITP
+301 P
-310 NIEPQK
+310 K
-316 VEVNNSNSINDI
+316 VEPKVEPKVNN
-328 NDINVNTNPTNTNVN
+328 N
-343 YNQNQNTNNMNY
+343 YNIPANNMQMN
-355 NYVEQTPTMDRNMDV
+355 
-370 QVQNVANQVN
+370 NQVN

-388 GTSKNGTSFLVNSLA
+388 GTSKNGTSFLVNSLG

-432 DRLREIATLS
+432 ERLREIATLS

-473 LNSRAVIDTLKKN
+473 LNSKMVIDILKKN
-486 HTLILLDCDFETNLE
+486 HTLVLLDCDFETNLE

-568 PNMEERVQLFNKDN
+568 PNMEERVELFNRDN

-608 ITGYPK
+608 IAGYPK

>member
-22 VMFNELLSYKE
+22 VMYNELLSYKE
-33 VYYYNAIVKELE
+33 VYYYNAVVKELE
-45 KNKDYNA
+45 KTKDYNA

-77 ITDIAVNNENTQIPI
+77 ITDVAVNNDNTQIPI

-100 QPSEEFLEKIYKIGI
+100 QPAEEFLEKIYKIGI

-159 EHDSIAKTELKNILN
+159 EEDSIAKTELKNILN

-188 TFERIAEQYTDVE
+188 TFDRIAEQYTDVE

-213 KNVLMS
+213 KNVLMN
-219 ENQRFRNLMSID
+219 ENQRFRNLMNID
-231 PSKLQQMEQAKKQQE
+231 PKKLQQMELAKKQQE
-246 MVEKPKPVVHQEENA
+246 ALEKQKKAEAVKMQKENQA
-261 NSFVQEKVEDI
+261 ISVD
-272 NVSIEPKQE
+272 IEPKPE
-281 ENIHIVSNEYDIEEK
+281 ENMVNTPNISNEYNIDEPK
-296 EEQVH
+296 EEIAS
-301 ENKNVAITP
+301 NNDIKP
-310 NIEPQK
+310 K
-316 VEVNNSNSINDI
+316 VEQKQIEINSSNIDSNVNN
-328 NDINVNTNPTNTNVN
+328 VNKDVQVNNNHIENNTPYIN
-343 YNQNQNTNNMNY
+343 YNNQTTNMNMV
-355 NYVEQTPTMDRNMDV
+355 NNP
-370 QVQNVANQVN
+370 QVQNVTTQINN
-380 SKNVFSFV
+380 KNVFSFV
-388 GTSKNGTSFLVNSLA
+388 GTSKNGTSFLVNSLG

-432 DRLREIATLS
+432 ERLREIATLS
-442 IIKLEKGIAEGVQI
+442 IIKLEKGIADGVQI

-473 LNSRAVIDTLKKN
+473 LNSKMVIDTLKKN
-486 HTLILLDCDFETNLE
+486 HALILLDCDFETNLE

-568 PNMEERVQLFNKDN
+568 PNMEERVELFNKDN

-595 QKYLENIVHCKFE
+595 QKYLENIIHCKFE
-608 ITGYPK
+608 IAGYPK
-614 KFITELQLIAENIYP
+614 KFITELKLIAENIYP
-629 EITKFN
+629 EIAKFN

>member
-22 VMFNELLSYKE
+22 VMYNELLSYKE

-100 QPSEEFLEKIYKIGI
+100 QPAEEFLEKIYKIGI

-127 KICEYINNPRNKKDA
+127 KICEYINGPRNKKDA
-142 KKYYQINVDDTE
+142 KKYYQIDVDDTE

-159 EHDSIAKTELKNILN
+159 ETDSIAKTELKNILN
-174 YYAKLGNDTSKYSE
+174 YYAKLGNDTTKYSE

-213 KNVLMS
+213 KSVLMN
-219 ENQRFRNLMSID
+219 ENQRFRNLMNID
-231 PSKLQQMEQAKKQQE
+231 PNKLKQMEQAKKEQEKQMAQQE
-246 MVEKPKPVVHQEENA
+246 VHVQAPVQMQAQNDAKIEENA
-261 NSFVQEKVEDI
+261 K
-272 NVSIEPKQE
+272 
-281 ENIHIVSNEYDIEEK
+281 IVSNQYDIEEEQK
-296 EEQVH
+296 EVVETPKVQIQPQVEQTAPKV
-301 ENKNVAITP
+301 EQ
-310 NIEPQK
+310 NIEPK
-316 VEVNNSNSINDI
+316 VNNNYSI
-328 NDINVNTNPTNTNVN
+328 PA
-343 YNQNQNTNNMNY
+343 NNMQMN
-355 NYVEQTPTMDRNMDV
+355 
-370 QVQNVANQVN
+370 NQVN

-388 GTSKNGTSFLVNSLA
+388 GTSKNGTSFLVNSLG

-432 DRLREIATLS
+432 ERLREIATLS

-465 LPTNDTNK
+465 LPTNATNK
-473 LNSRAVIDTLKKN
+473 LNSKMVIDTLKKN
-486 HTLILLDCDFETNLE
+486 HTLVLLDCDFETNLE

-568 PNMEERVQLFNKDN
+568 PNMEERVELFNRDN

-608 ITGYPK
+608 IAGYPK

>member
-246 MVEKPKPVVHQEENA
+246 MVEKPKSVVHQEEND
-261 NSFVQEKVEDI
+261 NSFVQEGAKDL

-316 VEVNNSNSINDI
+316 VEVNNSNDFN
-328 NDINVNTNPTNTNVN
+328 NTNPTNNVN

-355 NYVEQTPTMDRNMDV
+355 NYVEQTPNMNRNMDV

-403 ILFSSIGINTAIVDL
+403 ILFSSIGINTAIIDL

>member
-22 VMFNELLSYKE
+22 VMYNELLSYKE
-33 VYYYNAIVKELE
+33 VYYYNAVVKELE
-45 KNKDYNA
+45 KTKDYNA

-77 ITDIAVNNENTQIPI
+77 ITDVAVNNDNTQIPI

-100 QPSEEFLEKIYKIGI
+100 QPAEEFLEKIYKIGI

-159 EHDSIAKTELKNILN
+159 EEDSIAKTELKNILN

-188 TFERIAEQYTDVE
+188 TFDRIAEQYTDVE

-213 KNVLMS
+213 KNVLMN
-219 ENQRFRNLMSID
+219 ENQRFRNLMNID
-231 PSKLQQMEQAKKQQE
+231 PKKLQQMELAKKQQE
-246 MVEKPKPVVHQEENA
+246 ALEKQKKAEAVKMQKENQA
-261 NSFVQEKVEDI
+261 I
-272 NVSIEPKQE
+272 NVNIEPKPE
-281 ENIHIVSNEYDIEEK
+281 ENMVNTPNISNEYNIDEPK
-296 EEQVH
+296 EEIAS
-301 ENKNVAITP
+301 NNDIKP
-310 NIEPQK
+310 K
-316 VEVNNSNSINDI
+316 VEQNQIEINSSNIDSNVNNVN
-328 NDINVNTNPTNTNVN
+328 NVNEDVQVNNNHIENNTPYTN
-343 YNQNQNTNNMNY
+343 YNNQTTNMNMV
-355 NYVEQTPTMDRNMDV
+355 NTT
-370 QVQNVANQVN
+370 QVQNVTTQINN
-380 SKNVFSFV
+380 KNVFSFV
-388 GTSKNGTSFLVNSLA
+388 GTSKNGTSFLVNSLG

-432 DRLREIATLS
+432 ERLREIATLS

-473 LNSRAVIDTLKKN
+473 LNSKMVIDTLKKN

-553 LTKKLMIGGLSMYNS
+553 LTKKLMVGGLSMYNS
-568 PNMEERVQLFNKDN
+568 PNMEERVELFNKDN

-608 ITGYPK
+608 IAGYPK
-614 KFITELQLIAENIYP
+614 KFITELKLIAENIYP
-629 EITKFN
+629 EIAKFN

>member
-22 VMFNELLSYKE
+22 VMYNELLSYKE
-33 VYYYNAIVKELE
+33 VYYYNAVVKELE
-45 KNKDYNA
+45 KTKDYNA

-77 ITDIAVNNENTQIPI
+77 ITDVAVNNDNTQIPI

-100 QPSEEFLEKIYKIGI
+100 QPAEEFLEKIYKIGI

-159 EHDSIAKTELKNILN
+159 EEDSIAKTELKNILN

-188 TFERIAEQYTDVE
+188 TFDRIAEQYTDVE

-213 KNVLMS
+213 KNVLMN
-219 ENQRFRNLMSID
+219 ENQRFRNLMNID
-231 PSKLQQMEQAKKQQE
+231 PKKLQQMELAKKQQE
-246 MVEKPKPVVHQEENA
+246 ALEKQKKAEAVKIQKENQA
-261 NSFVQEKVEDI
+261 ISVD
-272 NVSIEPKQE
+272 IEPKPE
-281 ENIHIVSNEYDIEEK
+281 ENMVNTPNISNEYNIDEQK
-296 EEQVH
+296 EEIDS
-301 ENKNVAITP
+301 NNDIKP
-310 NIEPQK
+310 K
-316 VEVNNSNSINDI
+316 VEQNQIEINSSNIDSNVNN
-328 NDINVNTNPTNTNVN
+328 VNKDVQVNNNHIENNTPYIN
-343 YNQNQNTNNMNY
+343 YNNQTTNMNMV
-355 NYVEQTPTMDRNMDV
+355 NNP
-370 QVQNVANQVN
+370 QVQNVTTQINN
-380 SKNVFSFV
+380 KNVFSFV
-388 GTSKNGTSFLVNSLA
+388 GTSKNGTSFLVNSLG

-432 DRLREIATLS
+432 ERLREIATLS

-473 LNSRAVIDTLKKN
+473 LNSKMVIDTLKKN

-568 PNMEERVQLFNKDN
+568 PNMEERVELFNKDN

-608 ITGYPK
+608 IAGYPK
-614 KFITELQLIAENIYP
+614 KFITELKLIAENIYP
-629 EITKFN
+629 EIAKFN

>member
-22 VMFNELLSYKE
+22 VMYNELLSYKE

-100 QPSEEFLEKIYKIGI
+100 QPAEEFLEKIYKIGI

-127 KICEYINNPRNKKDA
+127 KICEYINGPRNKKDA
-142 KKYYQINVDDTE
+142 KKYYQIDVDDTE

-159 EHDSIAKTELKNILN
+159 ETDSIAKTELKNILN
-174 YYAKLGNDTSKYSE
+174 YYAKLGNDTTKYSE

-213 KNVLMS
+213 KSVLMN
-219 ENQRFRNLMSID
+219 ENQRFRNLMNID
-231 PSKLQQMEQAKKQQE
+231 PNKLQQMEQAKKEQEKQMAQQE
-246 MVEKPKPVVHQEENA
+246 VHVQAPVQMQAQNDTKIEENA
-261 NSFVQEKVEDI
+261 K
-272 NVSIEPKQE
+272 
-281 ENIHIVSNEYDIEEK
+281 IVSNQYDIEEEQK
-296 EEQVH
+296 EVVETPKVQIQPQVEQLV
-301 ENKNVAITP
+301 P
-310 NIEPQK
+310 K
-316 VEVNNSNSINDI
+316 VEQNVEPKVNNNYSI
-328 NDINVNTNPTNTNVN
+328 PA
-343 YNQNQNTNNMNY
+343 NNMQMN
-355 NYVEQTPTMDRNMDV
+355 
-370 QVQNVANQVN
+370 NQVN

-388 GTSKNGTSFLVNSLA
+388 GTSKNGTSFLVNSLG

-432 DRLREIATLS
+432 ERLREIATLS

-473 LNSRAVIDTLKKN
+473 LNSKMVIDTLKKN
-486 HTLILLDCDFETNLE
+486 HTLVLLDCDFETNLE

-568 PNMEERVQLFNKDN
+568 PNMEERVELFNRDN

-608 ITGYPK
+608 IAGYPK

>member
-33 VYYYNAIVKELE
+33 VYY
-45 KNKDYNA
+45 YNA

-100 QPSEEFLEKIYKIGI
+100 QPAEEFLEKIYKIGI

-213 KNVLMS
+213 KNVLMN
-219 ENQRFRNLMSID
+219 ENQRFRNLMNID
-231 PSKLQQMEQAKKQQE
+231 PKKLQQMELAKKQQE
-246 MVEKPKPVVHQEENA
+246 ALEKQKKAESVKMQKENQA
-261 NSFVQEKVEDI
+261 I
-272 NVSIEPKQE
+272 NVNIEPKPE
-281 ENIHIVSNEYDIEEK
+281 ENIVNTPNISNEYNIDEPK
-296 EEQVH
+296 EEIAS
-301 ENKNVAITP
+301 NNDIKP
-310 NIEPQK
+310 K
-316 VEVNNSNSINDI
+316 VEQNQIEINSSNIDSNVN
-328 NDINVNTNPTNTNVN
+328 NVNTDVQVNNNHIENNTPYIN
-343 YNQNQNTNNMNY
+343 YNNQTTNMNMV
-355 NYVEQTPTMDRNMDV
+355 NNP
-370 QVQNVANQVN
+370 QVQNVTTQINN
-380 SKNVFSFV
+380 KNVFSFV
-388 GTSKNGTSFLVNSLA
+388 GTSKNGTSFLVNSLG

-432 DRLREIATLS
+432 ERLREIATLS

-473 LNSRAVIDTLKKN
+473 LNSKMVIDTLKKN

-568 PNMEERVQLFNKDN
+568 PNMEERVELFNKDN

-608 ITGYPK
+608 IAGYPK
-614 KFITELQLIAENIYP
+614 KFITELKLIAENIYP
-629 EITKFN
+629 EIAKFN

>member
-100 QPSEEFLEKIYKIGI
+100 QPAEEFLEKIYKIGI

-246 MVEKPKPVVHQEENA
+246 MVEKPKPVVHQEENT
-261 NSFVQEKVEDI
+261 NTFIQEEAKDL

-328 NDINVNTNPTNTNVN
+328 NVNTNPTNTNVN

-355 NYVEQTPTMDRNMDV
+355 NYVEQTPNMNRNIEV

>member
-22 VMFNELLSYKE
+22 VMYNELLSYKE

-100 QPSEEFLEKIYKIGI
+100 KPAEEFLEKIYKIGI

-127 KICEYINNPRNKKDA
+127 KICEYINGPRNKKDA
-142 KKYYQINVDDTE
+142 KKYYQIDVDDTE

-159 EHDSIAKTELKNILN
+159 ETDSIAKTELKNILN
-174 YYAKLGNDTSKYSE
+174 YYAKLGNDTTKYSE

-213 KNVLMS
+213 KSVLMN
-219 ENQRFRNLMSID
+219 ENQRFRNLMNID
-231 PSKLQQMEQAKKQQE
+231 PNKLKQMEQAKKEQEKQMAQQE
-246 MVEKPKPVVHQEENA
+246 VHVQAPVQMQAQNDAKIEENA
-261 NSFVQEKVEDI
+261 K
-272 NVSIEPKQE
+272 
-281 ENIHIVSNEYDIEEK
+281 IVSNQYDIEEEQK
-296 EEQVH
+296 EVVETPKVQIQPQVEQIVPKV
-301 ENKNVAITP
+301 E
-310 NIEPQK
+310 QK
-316 VEVNNSNSINDI
+316 VEPKVNNNYSI
-328 NDINVNTNPTNTNVN
+328 PA
-343 YNQNQNTNNMNY
+343 NNMQMN
-355 NYVEQTPTMDRNMDV
+355 
-370 QVQNVANQVN
+370 NQVN

-388 GTSKNGTSFLVNSLA
+388 GTSKNGTSFLVNSLG

-432 DRLREIATLS
+432 ERLREIATLS

-473 LNSRAVIDTLKKN
+473 LNSKMVIDILKKN
-486 HTLILLDCDFETNLE
+486 HTLVLLDCDFETNLE

-568 PNMEERVQLFNKDN
+568 PNMEERVELFNRDN

-608 ITGYPK
+608 IAGYPK